1 MPAAR
6 VSPADEPAAA
16 WPAADRRGPAAA
28 AHGLGGAPASPG
40 DTTLPDP
47 SGHRLASSNNA
58 HRTSDTGNKAPCPVT
73 PTKATTATPDWS
85 PATTVT
91 SLGLSPYQRLLE
103 ALTNDSRWQKDVDL
117 GRRVGFY
124 RFRGELGTGNFSQ
137 VKVAV
142 HCLVKEKVAVK
153 ILDKSKM
160 DAKTQRMLA
169 REIASM
175 ESLHHP
181 HVIRLYEVIETL
193 SRVHLALE
201 FAPGGELF
209 QKITSDG
216 RYPED
221 EARIVFAQVASAV
234 NHMHELNIV
243 HRDIKAENVFI
254 AGHNLVKVG
263 DFGFSTQL
271 RSREE
276 ALSTFCGSPPY
287 AAPELFRDESYAGPC
302 VDVWALGVLLYFVV
316 TACMPFRAQT
326 VAALKKLILEGHYA
340 LPEYLSEH
348 CKKLIASILQVC
360 PQDRPTVADIGR
372 SEWLRGQRLP
382 EGYARYNMYPTLDP
396 EATVSEE
403 ELETRAHLR
412 ELGIGEELMRDCA
425 DKGARSA
432 VTGAYRIVLHK
443 IQTATPTALDNVDS
457 ESAGTATGT
466 PSPGTHK
473 ADRVS
478 LGPDRLFSVK
488 SRKSRACV
496 VL

>member
-1 MPAAR
+1 MKGIVVSQRMPAAR

-16 WPAADRRGPAAA
+16 WPAAADRRGPAAA
-28 AHGLGGAPASPG
+28 AHGLGGGAPTSP
-40 DTTLPDP
+40 TSETPPLP
-47 SGHRLASSNNA
+47 SGHCHNSSNNA
-58 HRTSDTGNKAPCPVT
+58 HHTTDAGTKAPCSAT
-73 PTKATTATPDWS
+73 PTNVTNTTTSDWS
-85 PATTVT
+85 PATTVA
-91 SLGLSPYQRLLE
+91 SSGVSPYQRLLD
-103 ALTNDSRWQKDVDL
+103 ALTNDIRWQKDVDL

-160 DAKTQRMLA
+160 DAKTQRMLS

-216 RYPED
+216 RYPEE
-221 EARIVFAQVASAV
+221 EARIVFAQVASAI

-326 VAALKKLILEGHYA
+326 VAALKKLILEGHYT
-340 LPEYLSEH
+340 LPEYLSEQ
-348 CKKLIASILQVC
+348 CKKLIASILQASCTSAFVL
-360 PQDRPTVADIGR
+360 PIVEQWYSYTI
-372 SEWLRGQRLP
+372 QRTTQMQFIHNTSL
-382 EGYARYNMYPTLDP
+382 TL
-396 EATVSEE
+396 V
-403 ELETRAHLR
+403 
-412 ELGIGEELMRDCA
+412 
-425 DKGARSA
+425 
-432 VTGAYRIVLHK
+432 
-443 IQTATPTALDNVDS
+443 
-457 ESAGTATGT
+457 
-466 PSPGTHK
+466 
-473 ADRVS
+473 
-478 LGPDRLFSVK
+478 
-488 SRKSRACV
+488 
-496 VL
+496 

>member
-6 VSPADEPAAA
+6 VSPADEPPVA
-16 WPAADRRGPAAA
+16 WTADRRVTAGAD
-28 AHGLGGAPASPG
+28 GLGPPASPS
-40 DTTLPDP
+40 DTPP
-47 SGHRLASSNNA
+47 PNGHHRNNASSSSNS
-58 HRTSDTGNKAPCPVT
+58 HRTSDTGTKAPCPVT
-73 PTKATTATPDWS
+73 PKTAATPDWS

-91 SLGLSPYQRLLE
+91 SGGATPYQRLLD
-103 ALTNDSRWQKDVDL
+103 ALTHDNRWQKDVAL

-175 ESLHHP
+175 EALHHP

-216 RYPED
+216 RYTEED
-221 EARIVFAQVASAV
+221 ARVVFAQVASAI
-234 NHMHELNIV
+234 NHMHERNIV

-271 RSREE
+271 RSRDE
-276 ALSTFCGSPPY
+276 ALGTFCGSPPY
-287 AAPELFRDESYAGPC
+287 AAPELFRDESYAGPG

-326 VAALKKLILEGHYA
+326 VAALKKLILEGNYA
-340 LPEYLSEH
+340 IPEYLSES

-372 SEWLRGQRLP
+372 SEWLRSQRLP
-382 EGYARYNMYPTLDP
+382 EGYPRYNMFPTLDP
-396 EATVSEE
+396 DALVSEE
-403 ELETRAHLR
+403 ELEARTHLR
-412 ELGIGEELMRDCA
+412 ELGIDDELMRDCA

-443 IQTATPTALDNVDS
+443 IQTAPPPTLDNVDS

-473 ADRVS
+473 ADRIL
-478 LGPDRLFSVK
+478 LGTDRLFSVK
-488 SRKSRACV
+488 NRKSKACV
-496 VL
+496 ML

>member
-16 WPAADRRGPAAA
+16 WPAAADRRRPAAA
-28 AHGLGGAPASPG
+28 AHGGGGAPTSPTG
-40 DTTLPDP
+40 DTPPPPP
-47 SGHRLASSNNA
+47 SSHCHNSSNNA
-58 HRTSDTGNKAPCPVT
+58 HHTTDNGNKAPCSVT
-73 PTKATTATPDWS
+73 PTKTTTSDWS

-91 SLGLSPYQRLLE
+91 SGGVTPYQRLLD
-103 ALTNDSRWQKDVDL
+103 ALTNDIRWQKDVDL

-160 DAKTQRMLA
+160 DAKTQRMLS

-216 RYPED
+216 RYPEE
-221 EARIVFAQVASAV
+221 EARVVFAQVASAI

-271 RSREE
+271 RSRDE

-287 AAPELFRDESYAGPC
+287 AAPELFRDESYAGPG

-340 LPEYLSEH
+340 LPEYLSEQ
-348 CKKLIASILQVC
+348 CKRLIASILQVC
-360 PQDRPTVADIGR
+360 PRDRPSVADIGR

-382 EGYARYNMYPTLDP
+382 EGYARYNMYPTLDQD
-396 EATVSEE
+396 ATVTGE
-403 ELETRAHLR
+403 ELEARAHLR
-412 ELGIGEELMRDCA
+412 ELGIGEDLMRDCA

-443 IQTATPTALDNVDS
+443 IQTTAALDNVDS

-478 LGPDRLFSVK
+478 LGPDRMFSVK
-488 SRKSRACV
+488 NRKSRACV

>member
-16 WPAADRRGPAAA
+16 WPAAADRRGPAAA
-28 AHGLGGAPASPG
+28 AHGLGGGGAPTSPTS
-40 DTTLPDP
+40 DTPPPPP
-47 SGHRLASSNNA
+47 SSHCHNSSNNA
-58 HRTSDTGNKAPCPVT
+58 HHTSDNGNKAPCSVT
-73 PTKATTATPDWS
+73 PTKATNTTTSDWS

-91 SLGLSPYQRLLE
+91 SSGVSPYQRLLD
-103 ALTNDSRWQKDVDL
+103 ALTNDIRWQKDVDL

-160 DAKTQRMLA
+160 DAKTQRMLS

-181 HVIRLYEVIETL
+181 ARDPAVRGDRDAEQG
-193 SRVHLALE
+193 S
-201 FAPGGELF
+201 PG
-209 QKITSDG
+209 
-216 RYPED
+216 
-221 EARIVFAQVASAV
+221 AR
-234 NHMHELNIV
+234 HELNIV

-271 RSREE
+271 RSRDE

-316 TACMPFRAQT
+316 TACMPFQGADGGRAQEAHPRGPLR
-326 VAALKKLILEGHYA
+326 AAR
-340 LPEYLSEH
+340 
-348 CKKLIASILQVC
+348 VC

-396 EATVSEE
+396 EATVTEE
-403 ELETRAHLR
+403 ELEARAHLR
-412 ELGIGEELMRDCA
+412 ELGIGEDLMRDCA

-443 IQTATPTALDNVDS
+443 IQTATTAALDNVDS

-478 LGPDRLFSVK
+478 LGPDRMFSVK
-488 SRKSRACV
+488 NRKSRACV